1 MIHVAGLALAMIFGT
16 MSQAAAQTQSA
27 PPACGAKLE
36 GAGTSLE
43 FASPLP
49 EDDRIGLLASVH
61 LALNDST
68 GRGAWPISE
77 IDIAPP
83 CEIASFPVG
92 DDTWVISAGEGYAP
106 PRWARARGRDETYY
120 LTAGPSVADARAWS
134 TTPGA
139 PATGLARP
147 LYYLVGAADGLHF
160 VFKVYQGAP
169 GGKQLADDLV
179 EAITE
184 KTAPVAVYD
193 SRGNAASLFL
203 LTRSRRTSWI
213 YQSERLT
220 GDRSAVLYGPDGV
233 FFFPAPR
240 QATILRGSDL
250 QCDARYGT
258 FELWR
263 LGVLN
268 PDDRELHLACF
279 YYHSE
284 NYLSIFSSR
293 LPDASDDRRVF
304 ASLIKSAQDEDGVS
318 ARLPGFETGA
328 REILQAGRAW
338 VDKSGMGQGIWLMRR
353 GEYVYEI
360 RITFEVSATKAALD
374 AVEAFALST
383 EPEPV
388 AR

>member
-27 PPACGAKLE
+27 APACGAKLE
-36 GAGTSLE
+36 GAGTPLE

-106 PRWARARGRDETYY
+106 PRWARAKGRDETYY
-120 LTAGPSVADARAWS
+120 LTTGPSVADARAWS

-160 VFKVYQGAP
+160 VFKVYRGAP

-233 FFFPAPR
+233 FFFPAPGE
-240 QATILRGSDL
+240 ATILRGSDL
-250 QCDARYGT
+250 QCDARYGK
-258 FELWR
+258 FELFR
-263 LGVLN
+263 LGLLN
-268 PDDRELHLACF
+268 PDDRELDLACF
-279 YYHSE
+279 YYHGD
-284 NYLSIFSSR
+284 NNLSIFSSR

-304 ASLIKSAQDEDGVS
+304 ASLIKSTQDEDGVS

>member
-1 MIHVAGLALAMIFGT
+1 MIFGT
-16 MSQAAAQTQSA
+16 MSQAMAQTQSA

-36 GAGTSLE
+36 GAGTPLK

-49 EDDRIGLLASVH
+49 EEDRIGLMASVH

-77 IDIAPP
+77 IDIALP

-106 PRWARARGRDETYY
+106 PRWARAKGRDDTYY
-120 LTAGPSVADARAWS
+120 LAAGPSVADARAWS

-139 PATGLARP
+139 PTTGLARP
-147 LYYLVGAADGLHF
+147 LYYLVGATDGLHF
-160 VFKVYQGAP
+160 VFKVYHGAP

-179 EAITE
+179 EAITG

-203 LTRSRRTSWI
+203 LTQSRRTSWI
-213 YQSERLT
+213 YQPERLA
-220 GDRSAVLYGPDGV
+220 GDRLAILYGPDGV
-233 FFFPAPR
+233 FFFPAPGES
-240 QATILRGSDL
+240 TILRGSDL
-250 QCDARYGT
+250 QCDPRYGAY
-258 FELWR
+258 ELFR

-268 PDDRELHLACF
+268 PEDNALDLACF
-279 YYHSE
+279 YSNDE
-284 NYLSIFSSR
+284 NSLSIFSSY
-293 LPDASDDRRVF
+293 LPDASDDRRFF
-304 ASLIKSAQDEDGVS
+304 ASLLKQSQDEDGVT
-318 ARLPGFETGA
+318 ARLPGFPTGP

-338 VDKSGMGQGIWLMRR
+338 VDKSRLGQGIWLMRR
-353 GEYVYEI
+353 GDYIYEI
-360 RITFEVSATKAALD
+360 RITFEVAGTTEALD
-374 AVEAFALST
+374 AVRAFALST
-383 EPEPV
+383 EPEPEPD